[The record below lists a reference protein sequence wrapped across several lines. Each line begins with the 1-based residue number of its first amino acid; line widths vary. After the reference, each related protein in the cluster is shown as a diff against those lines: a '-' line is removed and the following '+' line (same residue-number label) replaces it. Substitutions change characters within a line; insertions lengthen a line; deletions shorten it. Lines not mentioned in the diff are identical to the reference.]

1 MSEMGVKGIVWDKIS
16 LNAENIAFIRKL
28 EKFDCAVVMD
38 EQGNDKQGKA
48 YSAVLNTV
56 LEAKKPS
63 ILLIAP
69 EKLMYSWYQ
78 SLLSGIGADF
88 KFITANETSINYFSP
103 KISNLYIAS
112 ETASGNPIF
121 GQIREAGLVWDL
133 VIIDGGLSRE
143 GISTD
148 LILNS
153 FDIKTKK
160 LVVFSAYI
168 KSVPGEVEKLSKL
181 PEKFLE
187 DRTKAAY
194 FSSNKP
200 DVNTILDFSPDTP
213 YGRCY
218 SNEDMAEPNVR
229 TVLYSVNEEVAK
241 VKAEQAAAP
250 LYCYGGNVFEEL
262 TLDMRKLYN
271 YSKYDDEIVTSL
283 RGFDS
288 KLNVYLDEIS
298 MLLEDP
304 DSRIITYFSSE
315 KTLEYVYKVLCSSVI
330 GLKRVTA
337 IKKSRL
343 YGIDD
348 TNKCFETDRN
358 EDIRIVLSLDDQ
370 SDQYS
375 QISTI
380 THVIN
385 YELPNSP
392 LTLHRRFRQGGR
404 NGFANPQF
412 IVFRDEGNQF
422 DGRMLSRVLA
432 MNFCSGY
439 CYGIPGRNVYLYTD
453 ELEGYI
459 ADTLCELD
467 GAEDL
472 AAGKLS
478 DLAVKYNLKETP
490 DRIKAALC
498 SKRRVI
504 RKAFGL
510 SDGTSGRAAIEK
522 AVKGKLKELRQGFC
536 CFDNSGVLVSH
547 EANVNGSSDY
557 AEINAGI
564 ENEPI
569 YKQREEARETLRN
582 CKTPDQWLLQLS
594 HVEESDK
601 EYVCYCAWRFL
612 AENCK
617 YKGNYNTFLKE
628 IFEEVI

>member
-16 LNAENIAFIRKL
+16 LNAANIAFIRKL

-48 YSAVLNTV
+48 QAAVLNTV

-88 KFITANETSINYFSP
+88 KFITANENSINYFSP

-112 ETASGNPIF
+112 ESAGSNPIF
-121 GQIREAGLVWDL
+121 GQIKEAELVWDL
-133 VIIDGGLSRE
+133 VIIDGGLSKE
-143 GISTD
+143 GINTD
-148 LILNS
+148 HILNG

-160 LVVFSAYI
+160 LVVFSSYI
-168 KSVPGEVEKLSKL
+168 KSMHGEAEKLSKL
-181 PEKFLE
+181 PEKFLA

-200 DVNTILDFSPDTP
+200 NANILDFSLDTP
-213 YGRCY
+213 YGRYY
-218 SNEDMAEPNVR
+218 SDEDMAEPSVR
-229 TVLYSVNEEVAK
+229 TILYSVNEEVAK

-271 YSKYDDEIVTSL
+271 YSRYDDEIVTSL
-283 RGFDS
+283 RDFDS

-315 KTLEYVYKVLCSSVI
+315 KTLEYVYKVLSSSVI

-337 IKKSRL
+337 IKKSKL

-348 TNKCFETDRN
+348 TNRYFETDRS

-370 SDQYS
+370 NDQYN
-375 QISTI
+375 QINTV

-412 IVFRDEGNQF
+412 IVFRDEENQF

-439 CYGIPGRNVYLYTD
+439 CYGIPGRNIYLYTD
-453 ELEGYI
+453 QLEKFI

-467 GAEDL
+467 GVEDL
-472 AAGKLS
+472 SAGKLAELS
-478 DLAVKYNLKETP
+478 MKYNVRMAP
-490 DRIKAALC
+490 DRVKDILR
-498 SKRRVI
+498 SKRSLI

-510 SDGTSGRAAIEK
+510 SDGTVGRAAIEK
-522 AVKGKLKELRQGFC
+522 AVKSKLKELRQGFC
-536 CFDNSGVLVSH
+536 CFDNSGLLISH
-547 EANVNGSSDY
+547 EANVNGSSDF
-557 AEINAGI
+557 AEISGGI
-564 ENEPI
+564 ENEPL
-569 YKQREEARETLRN
+569 YRQREEARETLRN
-582 CKTPDQWLLQLS
+582 CRTPDQWLLQFS
-594 HVEESDK
+594 HIDESNK
-601 EYVCYCAWRFL
+601 EYVCYCTWRFL

-617 YKGNYNTFLKE
+617 YKKNYNAFLKE